1 MKRRPYIALVDDDR
15 QVLKFLQQELEE
27 SGYEVTGTTSGRT
40 ALSAIAERV
49 PDLLILDLN
58 MPELDGFDMLKI
70 LRATHPYLRTIAIS
84 GFLRG
89 RSLEAARY
97 IGAIATL
104 EKPVAAGGIVAK
116 VREILGESAL
126 ESGPAPAASL
136 PSAQPGCAAAGSRGA
151 AKEKPPRSG
160 ARRPS
165 NRAAHKHR

>member
-1 MKRRPYIALVDDDR
+1 MKRRPFIALVDDDR

-27 SGYEVTGTTSGRT
+27 GGYEVAGTTSGRT
-40 ALSAIAERV
+40 VLSVIAERV
-49 PDLLILDLN
+49 PDLLIVDLN
-58 MPELDGFDMLKI
+58 MPELDGFDLLKI

-89 RSLEAARY
+89 RPLEAARY
-97 IGAIATL
+97 IGAFATL

-116 VREILGESAL
+116 VREILGEKAL
-126 ESGPAPAASL
+126 DHNPPQTGSL
-136 PSAQPGCAAAGSRGA
+136 PSAQTGCAAGA
-151 AKEKPPRSG
+151 RAPAKEKSPGNG